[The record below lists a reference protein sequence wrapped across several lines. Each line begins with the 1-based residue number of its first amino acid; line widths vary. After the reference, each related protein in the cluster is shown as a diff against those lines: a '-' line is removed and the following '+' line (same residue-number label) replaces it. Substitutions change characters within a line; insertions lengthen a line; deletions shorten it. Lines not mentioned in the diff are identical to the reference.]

1 MMKITLISIIL
12 IEVLILGFYLGQ
24 THHLKKQIKKQD
36 KCISYV
42 LEKDINLQEF
52 YGQKIEF
59 NSIFI
64 HAEAA
69 VALRYQNCMFGRD
82 ND

>member
-1 MMKITLISIIL
+1 MKTLLVSIAL
-12 IEVLILGFYLGQ
+12 IETLILGFYLGQ
-24 THHLKKQIKKQD
+24 TNYLKNQIKKQD
-36 KCISYV
+36 KCISHV

-59 NSIFI
+59 NSIYI

-69 VALRYQNCMFGRD
+69 VALRYQNCMWSD
-82 ND
+82 K

>member
-1 MMKITLISIIL
+1 MKTLLVSIAL
-12 IEVLILGFYLGQ
+12 IETLILGFYLGQ
-24 THHLKKQIKKQD
+24 TNYLKKQIKKQD
-36 KCISYV
+36 KCISHV

-59 NSIFI
+59 NSIYI

-69 VALRYQNCMFGRD
+69 VALRYQNCMWSD
-82 ND
+82 K